1 MNNAAEKLSDIFNA
15 PLTELESNIITSA
28 IKYISQPQRLLDDLT
43 QSIADFKA
51 KFYESLHNLL
61 QFFGQFNKDLD
72 IIKATQQIEIHLTKY
87 KQQQIFIQMK
97 NILNLKLKALLE
109 TFCVDNNQK
118 LEVSNQI
125 KSLKDSLMKIESTLL
140 QQKQILSPSQQY
152 FITPHPKK
160 GFIQTSSKNTLTP
173 NLSDEAEMRG
183 KGVFITPENR
193 QQQPRQFEH
202 SHQQYSST
210 DSYSVVQN
218 KTLNSFD
225 KEKSENKTDL
235 LSPMF
240 GFQEQNQQSTQ
251 FFQDGIINK
260 LIYQNY
266 LEQNIVDIQVD
277 NHQQQQTTKI
287 LQQFQ
292 QTFQKIDSL
301 QTTRTEQL
309 DNPLESENQQKIRNQ
324 SVEPN
329 IRENSQS
336 PNGKRLIQTSN
347 SKESFSR
354 CKSTLDTT
362 NLLQRLNQV
371 EVPKKINKMS
381 KSNKENQSQ
390 QNSKQLKSNKPLSF
404 QKQKGL
410 LITSKTQSQQHL
422 IKKSKS
428 N

>member
-1 MNNAAEKLSDIFNA
+1 MLHLLNLNQILLQALQNILLSLNVY
-15 PLTELESNIITSA
+15 L
-28 IKYISQPQRLLDDLT
+28 KYIIFINCNQDLT
-43 QSIADFKA
+43 QSITDFKA
-51 KFYESLHNLL
+51 KYYESLHNLMS
-61 QFFGQFNKDLD
+61 FFGQLSNGHD
-72 IIKATQQIEIHLTKY
+72 IILATQYLETHLKKY

-109 TFCVDNNQK
+109 TFPRDNNQK
-118 LEVSNQI
+118 LEVLNQI
-125 KSLKDSLMKIESTLL
+125 TSLKDSLMKIESTLFE
-140 QQKQILSPSQQY
+140 QKQLLSPSQQY

-193 QQQPRQFEH
+193 QQQPSQFDH

-210 DSYSVVQN
+210 ESYSKIQN

-225 KEKSENKTDL
+225 KEQSENKQDL

-240 GFQEQNQQSTQ
+240 GFQEQPCQSTQ
-251 FFQDGIINK
+251 FFQDDIINK
-260 LIYQNY
+260 LLYQNY
-266 LEQNIVDIQVD
+266 LDQNVADIQID
-277 NHQQQQTTKI
+277 NHQQGQTPNI

-292 QTFQKIDSL
+292 QTFQEIDSL
-301 QTTRTEQL
+301 QTTRTEQQ
-309 DNPLESENQQKIRNQ
+309 DNPLESESLQKIRNQ

-329 IRENSQS
+329 IRENSIS

-371 EVPKKINKMS
+371 EVPKKINIMS

-390 QNSKQLKSNKPLSF
+390 INSKQLKQSKPVSF

-410 LITSKTQSQQHL
+410 VTTKAQSQQNL